1 MSVYLLERE
10 ISPYTGSNLCLG
22 VFTSRNNAEDE
33 RARYLQIIAEN
44 DPWQDQAYRQS
55 SPSDV
60 RIIDIDTVG
69 VAVDEGYLVS
79 AYYEGFGQI
88 VRRFVALHA
97 DRVAADAHAVTLEE
111 QEAAT
116 ETMPN
121 WCEVDTLPLD
131 TLLFPCRD

>member
-1 MSVYLLERE
+1 MYLLERE

-22 VFTSRNNAEDE
+22 VFTSRNNAEHA
-33 RARYLQIIAEN
+33 RARYLQAIAGN
-44 DPWQDQAYRQS
+44 DPWQDQAYRQP

-60 RIIDIDTVG
+60 RIVDIDTVG
-69 VAVDEGYLVS
+69 VAVGEGHLVS

-88 VRRFVALHA
+88 VRRFVAWHA
-97 DRVAADAHAVTLEE
+97 DRAAADTHAVTLEE

-116 ETMPN
+116 ETMPH

-131 TLLFPCRD
+131 TLLFPAKG